1 MLATVQTPASHL
13 LGRTAA
19 VLLIIVVTAACESAP
34 AAISFSVRDSA
45 GVRIVENGGEGNIP
59 HWAITPDPILVIG
72 QDRAAHEQWIA
83 EVPFPDTKPPIEAL
97 RADRSGRLWVQETTV
112 DSADPPRWVVYS
124 AEGRLIGEAS
134 FPRTF
139 NPLEIGED
147 YVLGVWRDEDDV
159 EYVHVYGLDVPIR
172 P

>member
-59 HWAITPDPILVIG
+59 HWA
-72 QDRAAHEQWIA
+72 WIA

-124 AEGRLIGEAS
+124 AEGRLIGETS
-134 FPRTF
+134 FPRNF